1 LTRAQNTRPHPF
13 DSSEFHPMREPPQIP
28 VASDE
33 VVREL
38 I

>member
-1 LTRAQNTRPHPF
+1 LHRDPKKRPNPF

-33 VVREL
+33 VVRDL